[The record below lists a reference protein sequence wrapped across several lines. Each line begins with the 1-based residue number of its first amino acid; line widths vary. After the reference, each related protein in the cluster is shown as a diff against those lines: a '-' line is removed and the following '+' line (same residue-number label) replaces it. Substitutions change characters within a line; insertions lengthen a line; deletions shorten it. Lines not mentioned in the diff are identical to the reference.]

1 MTDFN
6 TMNEHL
12 QELLEERGGL
22 YEQIH
27 ALQTAVQTWIAA
39 NQRLNRQLTATEQE
53 RDYWQRL
60 AQQNT

>member
-1 MTDFN
+1 
-6 TMNEHL
+6 MNEHL
-12 QELLEERGGL
+12 QELLEERGRL

-27 ALQTAVQTWIAA
+27 ALQTANQMWIAA
-39 NQRLNRQLTATEQE
+39 NQRFSRQLTATEQE